1 MKVWVVNNIGVIFMI
16 VRLFAFLIFLEF
28 LICPSA
34 YSDEYHDFLLK
45 LNVPYWVKKTFQ
57 KKGIINNYDY
67 YFELNPMYLRGDF
80 NGDDAPDIAIMVKQK
95 LSNKL
100 GIIVIHFGSNDT
112 FILGAGQKIGNGG
125 DDFKWMTN
133 WSVMRKATVDKGAD
147 EKPPPRLK
155 GEALFV
161 EKAESASAIIYWD
174 GEEYAWYQQG
184 D

>member
-1 MKVWVVNNIGVIFMI
+1 MKVWEVNNIGVIFMI
-16 VRLFAFLIFLEF
+16 VRLFAFLIFLGF
-28 LICPSA
+28 LMCPSA
-34 YSDEYHDFLLK
+34 YSDEYHDFLFK
-45 LNVPYWVKKTFQ
+45 LNIPYWIKKTFHN
-57 KKGIINNYDY
+57 KGIINNYDY

-80 NGDDAPDIAIMVKQK
+80 NGDDAPDIAIMVKEK
-95 LSNKL
+95 LSNKI
-100 GIIVIHFGSNDT
+100 GFIVIHFSSNDT

-133 WSVMRKATVDKGAD
+133 WSVMRKGKVDKGAD
-147 EKPPPRLK
+147 EKPPPSLK

>member
-1 MKVWVVNNIGVIFMI
+1 MGVILVI
-16 VRLFAFLIFLEF
+16 IRLFVFLILLAF

-34 YSDEYHDFLLK
+34 YADEYHDFLLK
-45 LNVPYWVKKTFQ
+45 LNIPYWAEKTAR
-57 KKGIINNYDY
+57 KKGIIHNYEY
-67 YFELNPMYLRGDF
+67 CFELNPMYLRGDF
-80 NGDDAPDIAIMVKQK
+80 NGDDAPDIAILVKEK

-133 WSVMRKATVDKGAD
+133 WQVLRTGKVDKGAD
-147 EKPPPRLK
+147 GTSPPSLK

-174 GEEYAWYQQG
+174 GQAYDWYQQG